1 MQERTVSC
9 GSEVVTHLGK
19 AVVQL
24 AAASL
29 INFFFFPV
37 GLKFFT
43 KAAVNFQIKFCWVD
57 GDYL

>member
-1 MQERTVSC
+1 MYC
-9 GSEVVTHLGK
+9 DSE
-19 AVVQL
+19 AVRHSGNAAVQL

-43 KAAVNFQIKFCWVD
+43 KAAVNFQIKFCWVE